1 MQPWFWCW
9 PHTNLPSSTYF
20 LWCLSFYFL
29 NCSNFVFSSLLLNFV
44 LELSKYWSIR
54 ILNYQHI
61 VKTWLTY
68 AIVMHSIYIFVNPNH
83 NVIIRNIFDKSL
95 YARSQFHIFA
105 LNFVDLNYAFFY
117 LIHEE
122 QQVMHLVI
130 IYLCWNILRCI
141 YAYIT
146 NKQSLLLWICVIDR
160 RVKEYIRFVV
170 RCKDHGIYYVN
181 NQGKFN

>member
-29 NCSNFVFSSLLLNFV
+29 NCSNFVFSSLFLNFV

-68 AIVMHSIYIFVNPNH
+68 AIVVHSIYIFVNPNH

-105 LNFVDLNYAFFY
+105 LNFVDLNYVFFLSYSWGTTSYAFSHYILVLRYFK
-117 LIHEE
+117 
-122 QQVMHLVI
+122 MHL
-130 IYLCWNILRCI
+130 CI
-141 YAYIT
+141 H
-146 NKQSLLLWICVIDR
+146 NK
-160 RVKEYIRFVV
+160 
-170 RCKDHGIYYVN
+170 
-181 NQGKFN
+181 